1 VNGIHDMG
9 GMDGF
14 GSVRPDSGEAPFEY
28 PWEAHAFAHL
38 LACGALGKWNNDA
51 VRSHFESFSP
61 SNYVRMRYFERWNLG
76 LIRLLLE
83 AGLVTE
89 EEVSTGRADPTA
101 RKVTPPLGEDDV
113 PSVLAAGEPYD
124 RVLSRGPIF
133 SDGSRVRAKNIH
145 SATHTRLPH
154 YVRGRRG
161 MIDRRHGVFVFP
173 DTNARMIGEH
183 PQHLYSV
190 RFDARELWGD
200 RADVCAPVYIDI
212 WEPHLEPE

>member
-14 GSVRPDSGEAPFEY
+14 GSVRADSGEGPFEH

-51 VRSHFESFSP
+51 VRSHFETFSP
-61 SNYVRMRYFERWNLG
+61 SDYLTLRYFERWNLG
-76 LIRLLLE
+76 LIRLLLD

-89 EEVSTGRADPTA
+89 EEISTGRADPTA
-101 RKVTPPLGEDDV
+101 VKMTLPLREGDV
-113 PSVLAAGEPYD
+113 PAVLAAGEPYN
-124 RVLSRGPIF
+124 RALSREPLF
-133 SDGSRVRAKNIH
+133 SVGSRVRARNIH
-145 SATHTRLPH
+145 PETHTRLPR
-154 YVRGRRG
+154 YARGKRG

-173 DTNARMIGEH
+173 DTNARRIGEH

-190 RFDARELWGD
+190 RFDPRELWGD
-200 RADVCAPVYIDI
+200 RADARAPVYIDI